1 MKKMTN
7 YFKFMKDE
15 RFSFLDLLISN
26 LILGTIFLLTTI
38 VMLEINDDLAKQVDY
53 YKNMYYEKDGAV
65 RLLQESCGVK

>member
-26 LILGTIFLLTTI
+26 LILGTIFLITTI

-53 YKNMYYEKDGAV
+53 YKEMYYEKDGAV
-65 RLLQESCGVK
+65 RLLQERCGVK